1 MPTLPRL
8 VGASVLV
15 VHLDHCPVLVL
26 VLSFFVMRI
35 LCLNPILAFPE
46 NREGKSLLV
55 TLCSGGLLVLQG
67 GVAVDL
73 RPT

>member
-1 MPTLPRL
+1 
-8 VGASVLV
+8 
-15 VHLDHCPVLVL
+15 
-26 VLSFFVMRI
+26 MRI
-35 LCLNPILAFPE
+35 MCLNPILAFPE